1 MRFLKFALLAC
12 QLVLPVLAQDATN
25 SSAIFQLSS
34 DPEFAFVLE
43 TVMSLA
49 NNYGAQT
56 GEVLRAASQITP
68 GDFESW
74 YDQFVYLGDAIH
86 DKATAIN
93 ASRFP
98 VSAREAYFRSSSYYR
113 YAPFFLHGNQSD
125 PRINKIGALAVEDF
139 NKAAALLPLPPVN
152 LNIPASSPNVPGGN
166 FSVPVRFFKAQRGN
180 AKLPTL
186 VLNEGYDAAQEDV
199 YHELGLEILNR
210 GWNVITYEG
219 PGQPTVLRDQK
230 LGFIPDWW
238 NVLSP
243 VIDYLE
249 TRDDVDMDHV
259 ATVGVSFGGQLTP
272 LAATREHRL
281 SAVICVDGMTDMH
294 AIFAAELGATTIA
307 LYNNGSYAEFD
318 KLILAAAR
326 SSSTP
331 TSARWALDQSLFSF
345 NTTSP
350 SVWWGRLA
358 EFTINST
365 MLANISCPVFVG
377 EGENDSL
384 GGQAVKMARTLG
396 NKATYNLFR
405 TDVGAGEHCQ
415 LGAEAQLAQVTM
427 DWLDETWEH
436 VALPKNLT
444 NVVY

>member
-125 PRINKIGALAVEDF
+125 PRINKIGALA
-139 NKAAALLPLPPVN
+139 
-152 LNIPASSPNVPGGN
+152 
-166 FSVPVRFFKAQRGN
+166 AQRGN